1 MCRKG
6 MVIIMCKLFNDNEV
20 IIQKYCETNGLD
32 FNKAK
37 NSYKSWRKT
46 EYVNI
51 LHYDENMGNGLGL
64 LDETPLPVTLKIF
77 NRGGHLEFEQT
88 EHTATYLAM

>member
-1 MCRKG
+1 
-6 MVIIMCKLFNDNEV
+6 MCKLFNENES
-20 IIQKYCETNGLD
+20 IIQLYCETNGLD
-32 FNKAK
+32 FTKAK

-51 LHYDENMGNGLGL
+51 LHYDEEKADKELAGLI
-64 LDETPLPVTLKIF
+64 EPQPMPVTLKIF
-77 NRGGHLEFEQT
+77 NRGGRLEFEQT